1 MLYASKRE
9 KCVALSS
16 TEAEMIAA
24 SMAVCDLI
32 YIRMLMK
39 HLGMETANPLPLLI
53 DNKGVVDLSR
63 DPMSTTTMKH
73 VRRRHF
79 FVREAQEGGEVYVLP
94 VESARNVADV
104 LTKVVGAPRY
114 HELCKKLRGGK

>member
-1 MLYASKRE
+1 
-9 KCVALSS
+9 
-16 TEAEMIAA
+16 MIATI
-24 SMAVCDLI
+24 MAVCGLI
-32 YIRMLMK
+32 YLRKLME
-39 HLGMETANPLPLLI
+39 HLDMETANPLPLLI
-53 DNKGVVDLSR
+53 DNKGVVDFSR